1 MARHGDSAF
10 GFSDDRI
17 NEDHRALFKLLDQ
30 IATHRRK
37 TDREDLELLL
47 KRLLEGTLH
56 HFAHEESLMR
66 VSRYSGAL
74 DHQKQHRSISTTIRE
89 ALDQVSKG
97 QMLSPLDIERIK
109 QAYTFH
115 FKRDDLPLMTSPQTN
130 AMLKFRTGQTTA
142 AALK

>member
-10 GFSDDRI
+10 GFPDERI

-37 TDREDLELLL
+37 TDREELELLL

-66 VSRYSGAL
+66 ASRYSGSL
-74 DHQKQHRSISTTIRE
+74 DHQKQHRSISKTIQE
-89 ALDQVSKG
+89 ALGQVSQG
-97 QMLSPLDIERIK
+97 QMISPLDIERIK

-115 FKRDDLPLMTSPQTN
+115 FKRDDLPLMTSPQTS
-130 AMLKFRTGQTTA
+130 AIMEFRTGQRTA
-142 AALK
+142 AVLK

>member
-1 MARHGDSAF
+1 MARHGDSSF
-10 GFSDDRI
+10 CCLDDQI

-66 VSRYSGAL
+66 ASRYSGSL
-74 DHQKQHRSISTTIRE
+74 DHQKQHRSISNTIRH
-89 ALDQVSKG
+89 ALDEVSRG
-97 QMLSPLDIERIK
+97 LMISPLEVERIK

-115 FKRDDLPLMTSPQTN
+115 FKRDDIPFMTSPQTSSVQ
-130 AMLKFRTGQTTA
+130 ATA
-142 AALK
+142 

>member
-10 GFSDDRI
+10 CCPDDRI

-66 VSRYSGAL
+66 ASRYSESL
-74 DHQKQHRSISTTIRE
+74 DHQKQHRSISNTIRE
-89 ALDQVSKG
+89 ALGQVSKG

-115 FKRDDLPLMTSPQTN
+115 FKRDDMPLMTSPQTS
-130 AMLKFRTGQTTA
+130 AMLEFRTGQSTA